1 MKTGYCSYRILLMF
15 LCLFMAGLLLYSGS
29 GVFAAVHQAETD
41 WQKQAQ
47 QNKNGEISRL
57 VNTLK
62 TAVAWGLVPLSS
74 EIALNISKKYLKQ
87 NNYDFLLTLLQIHGS
102 NIRRSTSQHLTD
114 NLSAR
119 LESFSYKTLSD
130 EHLKKQTDDLQ
141 TDLLLRSLFT
151 FSILSMNAQK
161 ARKTYFRLQDILDN
175 IASTARLA
183 LTDGDHDRASAMIAL
198 AAQTM
203 VYLHPEARASDGA
216 DSIRTHF
223 NYHVDWSGI
232 PAFRA
237 NLQRHLQTMDPL
249 VRRST
254 LINLRYC
261 DLLNQWQISYQDCS
275 VYENGAI
282 AELEGMAIMSEKKTE
297 PGVIQSALKGVPEQ
311 YIRNSIFIMGV
322 SVPAVLLYFLKK
334 GKSPVIYTVVD
345 HFAKVTGMATTKATI
360 ERFSS
365 NTRRSLEN
373 WGAIDT
379 GKGSSTS
386 PAGEFANHYFN
397 TLQKNATAILAEQP
411 NFARS
416 NAQRALEALV
426 VNLAEAFNLQRV
438 KDDRASAD
446 LLAAALV
453 QNYRENVEVTNDDSL
468 IRSTLLAYRPLYG
481 QELIPE
487 VVGALEILEP
497 EYKTNPK
504 VRQWYQQQLTTWF
517 RLSSPDGSV
526 QDLPE
531 FPDIP
536 WISQIPQRPSGK
548 PKPRTPDRPA
558 SWYQSY
564 LPDKETVSTMTIHGT
579 ALGYSILVA
588 ILEPLTARRLLA
600 GQPSYWYLASSYL
613 LTSIFDFGLRSLGEP
628 AIVHLQTVIKN
639 GIGSTTGILS
649 PEDKQ
654 IQDELADKVNALNRK
669 LSIEAQTS
677 RSYRATLEGLLT
689 RYWSLSSHL
698 LAHLE
703 HYPQSQAA
711 AILALAAYT
720 QRYFHAEFSEDN
732 LVVKTL
738 AVARLKSGFEI
749 LREQGEIQHFTRQ
762 VFAALKALDPAFA
775 KQDIQNIY
783 LKMLKSWGLK
793 HDIQTAAKSQDVL
806 DTWASYGDYL
816 LAAVG
821 FSTQAMVKALVH
833 DDTLVDVISR
843 SMAHFFVNIFEY
855 GTTDSLRKKI
865 YAWSRLKMLNVV
877 SFYPEEEMIG
887 VNFANQEM
895 TDSFRR
901 QKFYFGKPELDMRTQ
916 LIQII
921 TSIANSY
928 YQAIIQI
935 DADRQSDD
943 VIEQETLDNVE
954 NLVALTVL
962 RLVLFAP
969 DMAADDLYILQ
980 SISIL
985 SLPISDELISMRE
998 PIIVKIKA
1006 ALDSLEVDDKSLI
1019 EDGMNKAMLIIDN
1032 WLHPPQQSTFSEIAL
1047 E

>member
-1 MKTGYCSYRILLMF
+1 MKTGYCYYRILLMF
-15 LCLFMAGLLLYSGS
+15 LCLLMASLLPYSGTS
-29 GVFAAVHQAETD
+29 AFAAVHQGETD
-41 WQKQAQ
+41 RQKQAQ
-47 QNKNGEISRL
+47 QSKKGEVSRL

-74 EIALNISKKYLKQ
+74 EIALNISKNYLKQ
-87 NNYDFLLTLLQIHGS
+87 HNYTFLQTLLKIHGS

-141 TDLLLRSLFT
+141 TDLLFRSLFT

-183 LTDGDHDRASAMIAL
+183 LTDGDYDRASAMIAL
-198 AAQTM
+198 AVQTM
-203 VYLHPEARASDGA
+203 VYIHPEARASDGA

-223 NYHVDWSGI
+223 NYHIDWSDI
-232 PAFRA
+232 PEFR
-237 NLQRHLQTMDPL
+237 NDIQRHLRTMDPL

-275 VYENGAI
+275 DFENGAI
-282 AELEGMAIMSEKKTE
+282 EELEGMAIMSEKGTR
-297 PGVIQSALKGVPEQ
+297 PGVIQSALKGVPEH
-311 YIRNSIFIMGV
+311 YIRNAIFIMGV
-322 SVPAVLLYFLKK
+322 SVPAVLLYFLDKK
-334 GKSPVIYTVVD
+334 KTPVIYTVVD
-345 HFAKVTGMATTKATI
+345 HFARVTGMATTKANI

-386 PAGEFANHYFN
+386 PTGEFANHYFN

-438 KDDRASAD
+438 DDDQASAG

-453 QNYRENVEVTNDDSL
+453 QHYRENVEVTNDDSL
-468 IRSTLLAYRPLYG
+468 IRSTLLAFRPLYH

-487 VVGALEILEP
+487 VVRALEMLEP
-497 EYKTNPK
+497 EYKTSSK
-504 VRQWYQQQLTTWF
+504 VRRWYQQQLTTWF
-517 RLSSPDGSV
+517 RLSSPDGSA

-536 WISQIPQRPSGK
+536 WISQIPQLPSGK
-548 PKPRTPDRPA
+548 PRPRTPSK

-564 LPDKETVSTMTIHGT
+564 LPDKETISTITIQGT

-588 ILEPLTARRLLA
+588 ILEPLTVRRLVA
-600 GQPSYWYLASSYL
+600 GNPPYWNLASYYL
-613 LTSIFDFGLRSLGEP
+613 LTSMFDFGLRSLGEP

-649 PEDKQ
+649 SEDKQ
-654 IQDELADKVNALNRK
+654 IQDELANKVNALNRK

-698 LAHLE
+698 LAHPE
-703 HYPQSQAA
+703 HYPQSRAA
-711 AILALAAYT
+711 ATLALAAYT
-720 QRYFHAEFSEDN
+720 QRYFHAEFTEDN
-732 LVVKTL
+732 LVMKTL
-738 AVARLKSGFEI
+738 AVARLKPAFEI
-749 LREQGEIQHFTRQ
+749 LRKQGEIEHFTRQ

-775 KQDIQNIY
+775 KQDISNIY
-783 LKMLKSWGLK
+783 LKMLQGWGLK
-793 HDIQTAAKSQDVL
+793 HDIQTTAKSQDVL

-833 DDTLVDVISR
+833 DEKTVDVISQ

-928 YQAIIQI
+928 YQAIIAI
-935 DADRQSDD
+935 DADRQIDN
-943 VIEQETLDNVE
+943 VIDQETLDNVE
-954 NLVALTVL
+954 NLVTLTVL

-969 DMAADDLYILQ
+969 DLAADDLYILQ

-985 SLPISDELISMRE
+985 SLPIRDELLAMRE
-998 PIIVKIKA
+998 PIIAKIKT
-1006 ALDSLEVDDKSLI
+1006 ALDSLKVDDKSVI
-1019 EDGMNKAMLIIDN
+1019 EDCKNKAILIIDN
-1032 WLHPPQQSTFSEIAL
+1032 WLQPPLQSTFPDIASE
-1047 E
+1047 

>member
-1 MKTGYCSYRILLMF
+1 MKTGYCSYRILLMLLR
-15 LCLFMAGLLLYSGS
+15 LCLVSLLLCAGS
-29 GVFAAVHQAETD
+29 DLLAAAHQSETG

-47 QNKNGEISRL
+47 QNNNGQISGL

-74 EIALNISKKYLKQ
+74 EIALNIGKNYLKK
-87 NNYDFLLTLLQIHGS
+87 NDYTFLQILLNIHGS
-102 NIRRSTSQHLTD
+102 NIRRSTSQHLSD

-119 LESFSYKTLSD
+119 LESFSYKALSD

-161 ARKTYFRLQDILDN
+161 ARKTWFRLQDILDN
-175 IASTARLA
+175 IASTARLS
-183 LTDGDHDRASAMIAL
+183 LTEGDHDRASAMIAL

-203 VYLHPEARASDGA
+203 VYLHPETRASDGA

-223 NYHVDWSGI
+223 NRHIDWSDF
-232 PAFRA
+232 PEFRTHI
-237 NLQRHLQTMDPL
+237 QRHLQTMDPL

-261 DLLNQWQISYQDCS
+261 GLLNQWQISNQDCS
-275 VYENGAI
+275 VFEHGAI
-282 AELEGMAIMSEKKTE
+282 AELEGLAMMSEKNTK
-297 PGVIQSALKGVPEQ
+297 PGVIQSVLKGVPEQ
-311 YIRNSIFIMGV
+311 YIRNSIFILGV
-322 SVPAVLLYFLKK
+322 SVPAVLLHLLDKK
-334 GKSPVIYTVVD
+334 KSPVIYTLVD
-345 HFAKVTGMATTKATI
+345 HFAKVTGLATTKATI
-360 ERFSS
+360 EQFSS
-365 NTRRSLEN
+365 NTRRNLEN

-386 PAGEFANHYFN
+386 PTGEFSNHYFN
-397 TLQKNATAILAEQP
+397 TLQKNANAILAEQP

-426 VNLAEAFNLQRV
+426 VNLVEAFNLQRIN
-438 KDDRASAD
+438 DDQASAD

-453 QNYRENVEVTNDDSL
+453 QNYRENVEVTHNDSL
-468 IRSTLLAYRPLYG
+468 IRSTLLAFRPLHD
-481 QELIPE
+481 QALIPG
-487 VVGALEILEP
+487 VLAALAVLEP
-497 EYKTNPK
+497 EYKTNSK
-504 VRQWYQQQLTTWF
+504 VRQWYQQELNAWY
-517 RLSSPDGSV
+517 RLSSPDGS
-526 QDLPE
+526 DLPE

-536 WISQIPQRPSGK
+536 WISQIPLQGK
-548 PKPRTPDRPA
+548 PQPRNRDG
-558 SWYQSY
+558 SWYQNY

-579 ALGYSILVA
+579 ALGYSILLA
-588 ILEPLTARRLLA
+588 ILQPLTLDRLLT
-600 GQPSYWYLASSYL
+600 GNPPPYWNLASFYL
-613 LTSIFDFGLRSLGEP
+613 LTSMFEFGLRSLGEP

-639 GIGSTTGILS
+639 GIGSTTGLLS

-654 IQDELADKVNALNRK
+654 IQDELASKVSTINRK

-689 RYWSLSSHL
+689 RYWSLTSHL
-698 LAHLE
+698 LAHPE
-703 HYPQSQAA
+703 HYPQSHAA
-711 AILALAAYT
+711 ALVALAAYT
-720 QRYFHAEFSEDN
+720 QRYFHAEFTEDN
-732 LVVKTL
+732 LVIKTL
-738 AVARLKSGFEI
+738 AIARLKPGFET
-749 LREQGEIQHFTRQ
+749 LREQGELQNFTRQ

-775 KQDIQNIY
+775 KQNIRNIY
-783 LKMLKSWGLK
+783 RHMLKGWGLK
-793 HDIQTAAKSQDVL
+793 HDLQTTAESQDVL

-833 DDTLVDVISR
+833 DQNTVDVISR
-843 SMAHFFVNIFEY
+843 SLAHFFVNIFEY

-877 SFYPEEEMIG
+877 SCYPEEEMIG

-895 TDSFRR
+895 TNSFRR

-943 VIEQETLDNVE
+943 VIDQETLDNVE
-954 NLVALTVL
+954 NLVTLSVL

-969 DMAADDLYILQ
+969 DLAADDLYILQ

-985 SLPISDELISMRE
+985 SLPIRDQLLTMRE
-998 PIIVKIKA
+998 PIIAKITA
-1006 ALDSLEVDDKSLI
+1006 ALDALKIDDKSLI
-1019 EDGMNKAMLIIDN
+1019 EDCLNKALLMIDH
-1032 WLHPPQQSTFSEIAL
+1032 WLQPPQQRTFSEIGL